1 MHLHC
6 FIVSK
11 NSRNACTFSCVKI
24 FGWKSGRV
32 NFLTNLM
39 SAGDQVSPGNNRPD
53 LSLQVSDQGTQQD
66 APVQLL
72 RPLQPHP
79 GLLLVLQLVD
89 DRVVDGAI
97 LHPPEDV
104 LVETCRNM
112 FQRLG
117 AKKSSSTLTPLSTSS
132 PQFPHGCCQGRPWS
146 SRVFLGEKEWNLT
159 CHPRELCSPRGH
171 HRSSSAR
178 RSTWRCRRQRPWV
191 RPRRRSSALI
201 EKLATWCPLQAVVWK
216 IQWKGRCFVPPNAK
230 V

>member
-53 LSLQVSDQGTQQD
+53 LRPRRLHVLLQVSDEVTQQD

-132 PQFPHGCCQGRPWS
+132 PQSPHDCRQGRPWS

-178 RSTWRCRRQRPWV
+178 RWASRCRRWTPSAPPRP
-191 RPRRRSSALI
+191 RSSALRG
-201 EKLATWCPLQAVVWK
+201 KQGAGCPLQEVVWNK
-216 IQWKGRCFVPPNAK
+216 FQYL
-230 V
+230 

>member
-1 MHLHC
+1 MH
-6 FIVSK
+6 FY
-11 NSRNACTFSCVKI
+11 CVKFLARI
-24 FGWKSGRV
+24 YGRV

-53 LSLQVSDQGTQQD
+53 LRPRRLHVLLQVSDEVTQQD

-132 PQFPHGCCQGRPWS
+132 PQFPHGCRQGRPWS
-146 SRVFLGEKEWNLT
+146 SRVFLGEKE
-159 CHPRELCSPRGH
+159 
-171 HRSSSAR
+171 
-178 RSTWRCRRQRPWV
+178 
-191 RPRRRSSALI
+191 
-201 EKLATWCPLQAVVWK
+201 
-216 IQWKGRCFVPPNAK
+216 
-230 V
+230 